1 MCEDLWYTTRTM
13 ESLFVRQ
20 REKRENLRLEAWEHG
35 LPGYL
40 QQDLDAYKKGLSDGL
55 T

>member
-1 MCEDLWYTTRTM
+1 MELAALILWYNAPM
-13 ESLFVRQ
+13 GESLFMRQ
-20 REKRENLRLEAWEHG
+20 RENLRLEAWEHG